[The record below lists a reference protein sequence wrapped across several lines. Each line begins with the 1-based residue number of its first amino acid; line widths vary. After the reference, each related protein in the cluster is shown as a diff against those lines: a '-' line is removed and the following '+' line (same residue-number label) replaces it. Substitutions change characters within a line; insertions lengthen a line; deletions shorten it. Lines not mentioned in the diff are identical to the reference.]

1 MSQEK
6 QNQPAGVLLV
16 DKPSGITS
24 HDVVDRVRRIFRMKK
39 VGHAGTLDPMATG
52 LLIILVG
59 KATKIS
65 QYLMS
70 LDKEYEGT
78 LHLGQA
84 TDSHD
89 ADGEVISEAPIPSD
103 LDEVSLKEFSDT
115 FIGDQYQIP
124 PMFSAKKVD
133 GQPLYKLARKGKTVE
148 REPRFVRVAHFEL
161 SNVVLPDANFT
172 LNCSK
177 GTYVRT
183 IIHDLGEK
191 IGCGGHLTALRRT
204 AIDRFRVEESNSLE
218 VLKELPHAELVAK
231 LIPSYQAVP
240 SNLLS

>member
-70 LDKEYEGT
+70 LDKEYKGT

-89 ADGEVISEAPIPSD
+89 ADGEVVSEAPIPPD

-218 VLKELPHAELVAK
+218 VLKELPHAELVAQ